1 MIKKWMEVINMCR
14 DQTDLT
20 YALHQVVVTIPAVK
34 NINQRKGEATRLLK
48 EWIRKSKQFSLGTSL
63 TKAFELLAK
72 GEVLVLPEESTQ

>member
-1 MIKKWMEVINMCR
+1 MCR

-48 EWIRKSKQFSLGTSL
+48 EWTRKSKQFSLGTSL
-63 TKAFELLAK
+63 TKAFEVLAK
-72 GEVLVLPEESTQ
+72 GEVLVLREESTQ